1 MNIGPRGN
9 PMPLCAWISR
19 VIAFFGTNICNYNL
33 MKFTYNLLHVLLQ
46 LWQDKDVTL
55 NPGGYNPK
63 TLAKEVGHHLN
74 LDEARLQLKSEVKST
89 WQYGRTS
96 WFVHL
101 HSSYLHSSHCLFL
114 LEVRLALNF
123 FNRALSCDV
132 ITFKITKENRKQPP
146 YWCTMR

>member
-9 PMPLCAWISR
+9 PMCM
-19 VIAFFGTNICNYNL
+19 NIQSHCFLAQTCNYNL
-33 MKFTYNLLHVLLQ
+33 MKFTYNLFHVLLQ

-63 TLAKEVGHHLN
+63 TLTKEVSHIWTWMKPDCNWNRKLN
-74 LDEARLQLKSEVKST
+74 QPNTMAVICPPLFKLPAFKSLLFPLEVWLALKS
-89 WQYGRTS
+89 
-96 WFVHL
+96 
-101 HSSYLHSSHCLFL
+101 
-114 LEVRLALNF
+114 F

-146 YWCTMR
+146 CCCTMR